1 MKMSQRWCA
10 LGLLVVPTI
19 LLMAMGLAF
28 CWATP
33 ANQYYH
39 LSGAYYFKHQ
49 LCWLI
54 IGGCLG
60 GVAWSIGWRRWVKA
74 APFIAMGWSALV
86 AYAATCPLVGGH
98 WGWINLGCF
107 RINVVD
113 FLPVVFS
120 LLVAWFV
127 QLLRLRAIV
136 GIGIAALMVGSF
148 MGYRL
153 VSNPVER
160 DEFLLLPSQQ
170 EMAEKTGKPSREF
183 LLNQCVGAVKES
195 HWFGKCDVN
204 TRYIPECTTTS
215 MPAVSAVLFGKW
227 YLVALAV
234 VLGMLGAGVGLFW
247 AMGASEPMRAYAL
260 VWGSLVLLPAF
271 FNLLGCAG
279 IVSMLDVAIPL
290 ASFGGSL
297 AMATGVGLAVLLSSA
312 LDCDVRSFTKRG
324 LVCAVSPV
332 IAIALVAICGV
343 LGVSSRGDFAYM
355 GSSNCEKAQ

>member
-19 LLMAMGLAF
+19 LLMVMGLAF

-39 LSGAYYFKHQ
+39 LSGTYYFKHQ
-49 LCWLI
+49 LCWLL

-60 GVAWSIGWRRWVKA
+60 GVAWSIGWRRWLKA
-74 APFIAMGWSALV
+74 APYIAIGWLALV
-86 AYAATCPLVGGH
+86 AYAASCPLVSGH

-153 VSNPVER
+153 VSNPLER
-160 DEFLLLPSQQ
+160 DEFVLLPTQQ
-170 EMAEKTGKPSREF
+170 KMAEKAGKPSQEF

-234 VLGMLGAGVGLFW
+234 VLGTLGVGIGLFW
-247 AMGASEPMRAYAL
+247 VVGASESMRAYAL

-271 FNLLGCAG
+271 FNLLGCVG

-297 AMATGVGLAVLLSSA
+297 AMATGVGLAILLSFA
-312 LDCDVRSFTKRG
+312 LDCEVCSFTKRG
-324 LVCAVSPV
+324 VVCAVSPV
-332 IAIALVAICGV
+332 IAIALVTICGV
-343 LGVSSRGDFAYM
+343 LGVSSRGDFTYM